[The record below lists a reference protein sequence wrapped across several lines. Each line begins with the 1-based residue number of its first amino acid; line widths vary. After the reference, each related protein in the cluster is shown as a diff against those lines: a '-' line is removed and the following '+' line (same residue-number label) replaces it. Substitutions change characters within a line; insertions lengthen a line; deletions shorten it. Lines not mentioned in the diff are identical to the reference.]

1 MNLEVDMQEPDLQTI
16 VLASR
21 NRGKTGE
28 FQILL
33 QDLNC
38 RILSLSEA
46 GLGGDI
52 EETGDTFEENARIKA
67 VAFSMRARF
76 PVLADDS
83 GLEVASLGG
92 RPGVYSARYAGPAAT
107 DEDRNRKL
115 LHELETGGKNREAR
129 FFCAL
134 ALAYRGE
141 ILLEV
146 QGECRGEI
154 APAPR
159 GKNGFG
165 YDPVFLLPSLG
176 KTFAE
181 LSPSEKNLY
190 SHRTRAVQNL
200 ISQLKQ

>member
-1 MNLEVDMQEPDLQTI
+1 MQGPDLQTI

-21 NRGKTGE
+21 NSGKTGE
-28 FQILL
+28 FRVLL
-33 QDLNC
+33 QELNC

-46 GLGGDI
+46 GLDGDV
-52 EETGDTFEENARIKA
+52 EESGDTFEENARIKA

-83 GLEVASLGG
+83 GLEVAWLGG
-92 RPGVYSARYAGPAAT
+92 RPGVYSARYAGPEAT
-107 DEDRNRKL
+107 DGDRNRKL
-115 LHELETGGKNREAR
+115 LHELETAGKNREAR

-134 ALAYRGE
+134 ALAYRGAIVRE
-141 ILLEV
+141 A

-159 GKNGFG
+159 GENGFG

-176 KTFAE
+176 RTFAE

-190 SHRTRAVQNL
+190 SHRTRAVRNL
-200 ISQLKQ
+200 ISLLKQ